1 MQSKTQIH
9 WHGLDRSEAQE
20 ALILEKVAALDRLD
34 STLIVAKVT
43 VELPHRHQAHGKQ
56 FHVKVQLD
64 YPGHEIVVSHD
75 PSPRKPVQ
83 AHEDLP
89 VAIRD
94 AFAAAKRQVNDWVQK
109 RRAQRRQG
117 LPG

>member
-9 WHGLDRSEAQE
+9 WHGLDRSEAME
-20 ALILEKVAALDRLD
+20 ALILDKVAALDRLD
-34 STLIVAKVT
+34 TTLIVAKVT
-43 VELPHRHQAHGKQ
+43 VELPHRHQAHGKL

-75 PSPRKPVQ
+75 PSPKKSEQ
-83 AHEDLP
+83 THEDVG

-94 AFAAAKRQVNDWVQK
+94 AFAIAKRQVKDWVEK
-109 RRAQRRQG
+109 RRDGRRAAQ
-117 LPG
+117 